1 MNWDITMYKSE
12 IHGKGG
18 IYAKVVEDSIADSN
32 GVRLTTMELNYPRF
46 IHSEFMTHRVFS
58 RNASSSR
65 AIPVEKMLQQ
75 VEEDPASPIYWGE
88 NIPGMQAGQEIEDK
102 ELATAYWYDA
112 AWCAASSARDLQELK
127 LHKQVTNRLLEPFQF
142 IKVVCTATEWDNFFD
157 LRAHKAAQP
166 EIHELATVMKSAMSA
181 STPSLLMPGDWH
193 TPYSDGD
200 KEVATARCAR
210 VSYKNHDKTDTDP
223 AKDKQLHDMLKESGH
238 MSPFEHC
245 ATPMINDYD
254 GFQEG
259 ETHRDRSGHRWS
271 GNLRGWIQYRQL
283 V

>member
-1 MNWDITMYKSE
+1 MYKSE

-18 IYAKVVEDSIADSN
+18 IYAKVVEDSIADN

-88 NIPGMQAGQEIEDK
+88 NIPGMQAGQEIDDK

-112 AWCAASSARDLQELK
+112 AWCAASSSRDLQELN

-142 IKVVCTATEWDNFFD
+142 IKVVCTATEWNNFFN
-157 LRAHKAAQP
+157 LRDHDAAQP
-166 EIHELATVMKSAMSA
+166 EIHELATVMKSAMAA
-181 STPSLLMPGDWH
+181 STPSLLLPGQWH
-193 TPYSDGD
+193 TPYSTENNK
-200 KEVATARCAR
+200 KEATAKCAR
-210 VSYKNHDKTDTDP
+210 VSYKNHDSTETTLE
-223 AKDKQLHDMLKESGH
+223 KDIGLHDMLLKMGH

-245 ATPMINDYD
+245 ATPMTNEYD
-254 GFQEG
+254 GWEEG
-259 ETHRDRSGHRWS
+259 ATHRDRWGNTWS
-271 GNLRGWIQYRQL
+271 GNLRGWIQYRQM